1 MNHRIGFNPL
11 SRTSAERSA
20 LMQGLVTSLFRY
32 ERIETTKA
40 KALEARKVAEKM
52 ITRAKVD
59 SVHNRRIVDKNLKDE
74 AVLNKLFTVIAPA
87 NIDRNG
93 GYTRILKTGHR
104 KGDAAEMCILELV
117 VKPTKEEKTDK

>member
-20 LMQGLVTSLFRY
+20 LLQGLVTSLFKY
-32 ERIETTKA
+32 ERIETTQA
-40 KALEARKVAEKM
+40 KALEARRKAEKM

-59 SVHNRRIVDKNLKDE
+59 SVHNRRIIDKNLKDK
-74 AVLNKLFTVIAPA
+74 AILNKLFTEIAPL

-93 GYTRILKTGHR
+93 GYTRILKTGYR
-104 KGDAAEMCILELV
+104 RGDAAEMCILELV
-117 VKPTKEEKTDK
+117 VKTTDKEKDDK